1 MKVNDIMKQ
10 AGELQK
16 KLKQQQDELAQK
28 EYEAASGGG
37 MVTAKVSGKGELLA
51 LTIDPEV
58 VTQDDISMLQGL
70 IVAAV
75 NEALRRVTEA
85 QQDEMASMM
94 GSVGLK
100 IPGF

>member
-1 MKVNDIMKQ
+1 MKVTDIMKQ
-10 AGELQK
+10 AQELQQ
-16 KLKQQQDELAQK
+16 KLKAQQDELAHK

-37 MVTAKVSGKGELLA
+37 MVTAKVSGRGELLT

-58 VTQDDISMLQGL
+58 VTKEEIPMLEDL

-75 NEALRRVTEA
+75 NEALKRVTEA
-85 QQDEMASMM
+85 QTDEMASMM

>member
-1 MKVNDIMKQ
+1 MKINDIMKQ
-10 AGELQK
+10 AEGLQK
-16 KLKQQQDELAQK
+16 KLKQQQEELARK

-37 MVTAKVSGKGELLA
+37 MVTAHVSGKGELLS
-51 LTIDPEV
+51 LHIDPEV
-58 VTQDDISMLQGL
+58 VTREDISMLQDL
-70 IVAAV
+70 IIAAV

-100 IPGF
+100 IPGY